1 MEDVHQALQT
11 TTDTSSSS
19 SPLERRPSGEEDPAA
34 MTIEFL
40 RARLLS
46 ERSVSKAARE
56 RAQQLA
62 KKVSELED
70 RLEVEI
76 QLRKKLEADRLEIL
90 LKYKAEL
97 SEEYGDFF
105 ASCLGERDEIALG
118 SPDFRKH
125 DTNEEYVSFDPIE
138 DGEGMPNCGLEQLDR
153 SDSSQQLSREEAND
167 DDDETDHSGQDK
179 GVLLWGRRKGSRKKI
194 GYGSDWLGRN
204 LSQRSLTSNDGESPQ
219 KKWAG
224 KSVRQI
230 RKRESRRNRGR
241 LQCFQEGGMSQTGD
255 VAVQSYDTRERENGQ
270 PQVCEETDG
279 IDQPVAS
286 QERLRCEDE
295 RDTEVERVLERQ
307 AELIEQ
313 YEAEENAQRAWEA
326 KFKEG
331 KALSNDKKV
340 ICPSKSEGKLEALT
354 SIHTVQE
361 DFISKHEATKPVATE
376 CSLSNESMVHHSR
389 KVHPE
394 DIPKGPQE
402 ELILSESIQKDILQ
416 EIHEPCSIVDQTR
429 EGKPDA
435 QPFGAEKGT
444 ETREVENKDISGQVA
459 DAELSTEQL
468 KEPTTELGKRSKYKK
483 HLSSSFRFAVF
494 PDAEPVAGSSPQM
507 HGFTTYKQ
515 DEDGSEE
522 SGELNE
528 TRGNS
533 GFPDAHP
540 LDSDNHVTST
550 ASLENQ
556 IGAIEDPL
564 MGGCHITKD
573 DADSKE
579 RGKDS
584 STVDIVGREK
594 VLSHHENDISDSSKS
609 ADFSKNL
616 SSDSVKEVEN
626 KRMKGLE
633 GGQDSQPVQGRHLS
647 NAPSHRESR
656 ESGGSDYLQLRHDY
670 LPQPSKNFDGANFD
684 NLPLHSVVR
693 PGVHGSALPQVSYEE
708 TAFKSQHRSLDGF
721 DRVADVLRALEIA
734 KFQVQSSNEQDIHL
748 IGDRNGYDGRD
759 ASFTEPPRLP
769 SIYAAPPQPYM
780 ISAPYLSRVPA
791 PYMHNMHGWGAV
803 STGYGVGSSRQV
815 ANAPYMTYPSRVP
828 ESRNMWP
835 PPSTGVHN
843 SNIYHY
849 DTRPAQLK

>member
-11 TTDTSSSS
+11 TTDPSSSS
-19 SPLERRPSGEEDPAA
+19 SPLERPSGEEDPAA

-62 KKVSELED
+62 KKVSELEE

-125 DTNEEYVSFDPIE
+125 DTNEEYVSFAPIE

-179 GVLLWGRRKGSRKKI
+179 GVLLWGRRKGSRKEF
-194 GYGSDWLGRN
+194 GYGSDWPGRN

-230 RKRESRRNRGR
+230 RKRESR
-241 LQCFQEGGMSQTGD
+241 
-255 VAVQSYDTRERENGQ
+255 SYDTHKRENGQ
-270 PQVCEETDG
+270 PQVCEEADG
-279 IDQPVAS
+279 IDRPVAS

-307 AELIEQ
+307 AELIGQ

-354 SIHTVQE
+354 SIHSVEE
-361 DFISKHEATKPVATE
+361 DIIFKHEATKPVATE
-376 CSLSNESMVHHSR
+376 CSLSNKGMIRHSR

-394 DIPKGPQE
+394 NIPKGPQE
-402 ELILSESIQKDILQ
+402 GLILSESIQKDILQ
-416 EIHEPCSIVDQTR
+416 EIHEPTVSFESNAACSIVDQTR
-429 EGKPDA
+429 EGIPDA
-435 QPFGAEKGT
+435 QPFGAEKGV
-444 ETREVENKDISGQVA
+444 ETREVKNKDISGQVA

-468 KEPTTELGKRSKYKK
+468 KEPTTELRKRSKYKK

-515 DEDGSEE
+515 DEDDSEQ
-522 SGELNE
+522 SGELNG

-550 ASLENQ
+550 VSLENQ
-556 IGAIEDPL
+556 IAAIEGPL
-564 MGGCHITKD
+564 MGGCDITKD
-573 DADSKE
+573 DVDSKE

-609 ADFSKNL
+609 ADLSKNL
-616 SSDSVKEVEN
+616 SSGSVKEVEN

-633 GGQDSQPVQGRHLS
+633 GEQDSLPVQGRHLS

-656 ESGGSDYLQLRHDY
+656 ESGGSDYLQPRHDF
-670 LPQPSKNFDGANFD
+670 LPQPSKDFDGANFD
-684 NLPLHSVVR
+684 NLPLYSGVR
-693 PGVHGSALPQVSYEE
+693 PGVHGSALLPVSYEE
-708 TAFKSQHRSLDGF
+708 TAFKSQRRSLDGF

-734 KFQVQSSNEQDIHL
+734 KYQVQSSNEQDIPL
-748 IGDRNGYDGRD
+748 IADRNGYDGRD

-780 ISAPYLSRVPA
+780 ISAPYLSRGPA
-791 PYMHNMHGWGAV
+791 PCMHNMHGWGAV

-815 ANAPYMTYPSRVP
+815 ANAPYMTHSSRVP
-828 ESRNMWP
+828 ETRNMWP

-843 SNIYHY
+843 SNMYHY
-849 DTRPAQLK
+849 DTRPAQMK